1 MGAGEGSAPLLSRVI
16 LRVRGDR
23 GADSSVSPQTERT
36 NDAAIPA
43 RPRNGMSLFW
53 RFPYATQVSGQEFT
67 PAETSLIGLGFSP

>member
-43 RPRNGMSLFW
+43 RPRNGMSLCGGIHT
-53 RFPYATQVSGQEFT
+53 RYKCQGR
-67 PAETSLIGLGFSP
+67 SLLLPKRA